1 MSRTAC
7 TLTSLLLFASVPA
20 LADSIDTG
28 GCPGAQIY
36 GDAEVPIQITPKTIR
51 TATTAKKV
59 LDYKVS
65 LGPDNSLEC
74 LCLHGDATVVLTLPH
89 SGRYEFRD
97 IQFEYPY
104 GFEPAYT
111 PFKLSVVRDNSL
123 LFHMESNA
131 ASDGLRFKYT
141 VTVKDRQTGSLLI
154 IDPTVT
160 NRPRPPR
167 T

>member
-1 MSRTAC
+1 MSRIAC
-7 TLTSLLLFASVPA
+7 TLTSLMLLAAAPAFAQPI
-20 LADSIDTG
+20 DSG
-28 GCPGAQIY
+28 GCRGAQIY
-36 GDAEVPIQITPKTIR
+36 GDAAVPILITPKPIR
-51 TATTAKKV
+51 TAATARKV

-65 LGPDNSLEC
+65 LGPDNRLEC
-74 LCLHGDATVVLTLPH
+74 LCLHGDATVVLTLPD
-89 SGRYEFRD
+89 SRRYEFHD
-97 IQFEYPY
+97 IRFEYPY

-111 PFKLSVVRDNSL
+111 PFKLSVVHRNSL

-141 VTVKDRQTGSLLI
+141 VTVKDRHTGALLI

-167 T
+167 R